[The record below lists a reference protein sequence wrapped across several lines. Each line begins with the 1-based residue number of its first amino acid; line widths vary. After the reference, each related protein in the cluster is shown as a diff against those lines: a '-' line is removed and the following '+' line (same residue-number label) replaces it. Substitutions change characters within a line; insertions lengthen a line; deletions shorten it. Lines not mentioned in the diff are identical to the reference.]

1 MVSVKCYNISCKYL
15 SQHSDT
21 CKAKKIGLNW
31 HSIVTMH
38 EGRKEFLTC
47 NVYEPSDEYVRLA
60 GLLEEVM
67 KKDESGK
74 GVRDQF

>member
-1 MVSVKCYNISCKYL
+1 MVSVKCHNITCKYL

-47 NVYEPSDEYVRLA
+47 NAYEPSEEYIRMKA
-60 GLLEEVM
+60 LLFKEME
-67 KKDESGK
+67 KNG
-74 GVRDQF
+74 

>member
-31 HSIVTMH
+31 HSIATMH
-38 EGRKEFLTC
+38 QGRKEFLTC
-47 NVYEPSDEYVRLA
+47 SAYEPSDEYIRMEKLFFEA
-60 GLLEEVM
+60 MEKNG
-67 KKDESGK
+67 
-74 GVRDQF
+74 